1 MPQDTG
7 TIFKM
12 LVPEMVIL
20 QYDFSIADVE
30 VMTYFF

>member
-7 TIFKM
+7 AIFKM

-20 QYDFSIADVE
+20 QFDFSIANVK

>member
-7 TIFKM
+7 AIFKM

-20 QYDFSIADVE
+20 KYDFSMADVK